1 MSDHLVN
8 EGMTDA
14 AASAATSAV
23 LTAGEIFHGYL
34 DGRDDNDWIRV
45 ELTAGV
51 SYMIRVAPRDPAGEQ
66 GAAADTILEIFNA
79 AGDSLAMKDD
89 LSLADEARYPLADVS
104 HPIVT
109 FESEADGVYYLS
121 VSSYAQVAARDN
133 SGGYS
138 LELIAL
144 DPPPDPN
151 RDMDLTG
158 TAGADKLVGAGGED
172 NLEGL
177 GGNDFLGG
185 GGANDELDGGAG
197 DDTLEGGPGADTL
210 DGGANGSA
218 GDTITYA
225 RSAAAVRV
233 NLGKAAAEG
242 GEAEGDVFENVE
254 NIIGSA
260 GADWL
265 RGDANDNTLSGGAGD
280 DTLIG
285 GGGGNDALNGGAG
298 DDTLNG
304 GAGDDTLNGGAGADL
319 LTGGPGVDTISYRGS
334 DAPVDIRIRH
344 DHASGGHA
352 EGDVYR
358 DVEHVIGSDH
368 NDRLSGVH
376 RPEGASTGGDNT
388 LSGAGGDD
396 LIFSGSGDDEANGD
410 AGDDTLFGGA
420 GDDAL
425 DGGAGDDTLIGGPGA
440 DRFIGG
446 AGDDTVSYA
455 TARDE
460 KVIVDLM
467 WNASQPAADPNNP
480 SHSDG
485 DYFPDD
491 HGVEN
496 VRGGPRGD
504 TIHGDDGPN
513 KIWGGAGAD
522 TLNARNGDDIIDGGP
537 DGDTIDGGAHYQ
549 EEIVVPEQVIP
560 EVTAEFEGS
569 IVVIQ
574 PMRVIP
580 GYTIPGRQGEG
591 DTVTYENSDAG
602 VRVSLIT
609 GRGEDGHAE
618 GDRLSNVEHLVGS
631 EHDDRL
637 FGDGAANRLFGG
649 GGDDKIVAGLGDDR
663 VEGGAGADTL
673 DAGTDEYPGLTPGF
687 GGVDTLSYASST
699 GGVRIDLS
707 RQYAAG
713 GATNEQQRA
722 HYAVGSGGDASGDK
736 FRGFEHVTG
745 GMGND
750 RLTGDAYNN
759 LLIGGPGADVLDG
772 GAPHVINAGAD
783 GQFGTA
789 DDVMTGAD
797 TDTVSYAGSSA
808 GVTITFT
815 ERTRRVNNEDVTTH
829 DGVGSGGDAEGDRL
843 LNIDKVIGTA
853 HDDMFIASNL
863 TQQFDGGENAVIDD
877 PMTPDDERIDSDTV
891 SYANLDVSV
900 GTIVAGSANYL
911 NIENLI
917 GGSGDDTLIGDANP
931 SRLVGNAGED
941 ILSGFA
947 GADTLIGGAGNDN
960 IGGGDGFDLLNGGPG
975 GDHMDGDTGDPVNMP
990 RTAQYQA
997 NNVQSFRSLVGGRA
1011 NVDDDADETATS
1023 YGGDTVTYEG
1033 SNRGVKLT
1041 LGALDIDGADN
1052 MFGGAN
1058 VADDFT
1064 STSATG
1070 AGGYAQGD
1078 TVVNVE
1084 NIIGS
1089 DHDDALGGNNWNNV
1103 LTGGKGDDDL
1113 TGGGNLDIF
1122 VFAPGDSAGE
1132 DGDVI
1137 TDFNV
1142 AGVLVDHD
1150 GDPNTPG
1157 VETAKDAIDLRA
1169 FNFDLA
1175 RKADGSIAT
1184 TLAELEAQGLEI
1196 SGPVDADG
1204 DEDGNNDK
1212 DDRVITITTEAGV
1225 DKIALL
1231 NVGGAALTID
1241 NFVFDLM

>member
-14 AASAATSAV
+14 AANAATSAV

-66 GAAADTILEIFNA
+66 GPAADTILEIFNA

-89 LSLADEARYPLADVS
+89 LSLADEARHPLADVS

-109 FESEADGVYYLS
+109 FEPEADGVYYLS

-138 LELIAL
+138 LELTAL

-151 RDMDLTG
+151 RDMELTG
-158 TAGADKLVGAGGED
+158 TAGTDKLVGAGGED

-185 GGANDELDGGAG
+185 GSANDELDGGAG
-197 DDTLEGGPGADTL
+197 DDTLEGGPGADAL
-210 DGGANGSA
+210 DGGPNGSA

-233 NLGKAAAEG
+233 NLGKATAEG
-242 GEAEGDVFENVE
+242 GEAAGDVFENVE
-254 NIIGSA
+254 NIIGSPWD
-260 GADWL
+260 DWL
-265 RGDANDNTLSGGAGD
+265 RGDSNDNALSGGAGA

-285 GGGGNDALNGGAG
+285 GGGGNDMLNGGAG

-304 GAGDDTLNGGAGADL
+304 GAGDDTLIGGAGADL
-319 LTGGPGVDTISYRGS
+319 LTGGPGVDTISYAGS
-334 DAPVDIRIRH
+334 DAAVDIRIRYG
-344 DHASGGHA
+344 HASGGHA

-410 AGDDTLFGGA
+410 AGDDTLYGGA
-420 GDDAL
+420 GNDML
-425 DGGAGDDTLIGGPGA
+425 NGGAGDDTLIGGPGA

-446 AGDDTVSYA
+446 AGDDTASYA
-455 TARDE
+455 TGRDE

-485 DYFPDD
+485 DYFPDG

-504 TIHGDDGPN
+504 TIHGDDDPN

-574 PMRVIP
+574 PRRVIP

-591 DTVTYENSDAG
+591 DTVTYERSDAG

-618 GDRLSNVEHLVGS
+618 GDRLSNVENLVGS

-637 FGDGAANRLFGG
+637 FGDGDNNKLFGG
-649 GGDDKIVAGLGDDR
+649 GGDDIIVADLGDDR
-663 VEGGAGADTL
+663 VEGGPGADTMDG
-673 DAGTDEYPGLTPGF
+673 DAANLYRSVPLHSDI
-687 GGVDTLSYASST
+687 LSYASST

-707 RQYAAG
+707 RQYVPAAR
-713 GATNEQQRA
+713 AEQQRD
-722 HYAVGSGGDASGDK
+722 HYATGSGGDATGDK

-750 RLTGDAYNN
+750 RLTGDGWDNI
-759 LLIGGPGADVLDG
+759 LIGGPGADVLDG
-772 GAPHVINAGAD
+772 GDAVTAAGPD
-783 GQFGTA
+783 GDYGT
-789 DDVMTGAD
+789 DDDISTSG

-815 ERTRRVNNEDVTTH
+815 ERTRRVNNEEVTTH
-829 DGVGSGGDAEGDRL
+829 EGAGSGGDAEGDRL

-853 HDDMFIASNL
+853 HDDTFIASKDISL
-863 TQQFDGGENAVIDD
+863 GGQEFDGGENAVIDD
-877 PMTPDDERIDSDTV
+877 PMTPDDERTDSDTV
-891 SYANLDVSV
+891 SYASFD
-900 GTIVAGSANYL
+900 TAIQIFTANHGQQLL

-917 GGSGDDTLIGDANP
+917 GGSGDD
-931 SRLVGNAGED
+931 RLDGNARSNRLEGGAGGD
-941 ILSGFA
+941 YLAGLA
-947 GADTLIGGAGNDN
+947 GADTLIGGPGNDT
-960 IGGGDGFDLLNGGPG
+960 ILGGDGFDLLNGGPG
-975 GDHMDGDTGDPVNMP
+975 GDILQADTAGEIK
-990 RTAQYQA
+990 TASYQA
-997 NNVQSFRSLVGGRA
+997 DNVQSFWGLRGGRA
-1011 NVDDDADETATS
+1011 DVDDDDTETGTE

-1041 LGALDIDGADN
+1041 LGALDIEGPDDSFATAGDN
-1052 MFGGAN
+1052 FAS
-1058 VADDFT
+1058 AL
-1064 STSATG
+1064 ATG

-1078 TVVNVE
+1078 MVVNVE

-1089 DHDDALGGNNWNNV
+1089 DHADALGGNNWNNV

-1113 TGGGNLDIF
+1113 TGGGSVDVF

-1137 TDFNV
+1137 TDFDV
-1142 AGVLVDHD
+1142 VGFLVDHD

-1175 RKADGSIAT
+1175 RNADGSIAT

-1196 SGPVDADG
+1196 SAPVDADG

-1225 DKIALL
+1225 DKITLL
-1231 NVGGAALTID
+1231 NVGDAALSID

>member
-14 AASAATSAV
+14 AANAATSAA

-66 GAAADTILEIFNA
+66 GPAADTILEIFNA

-89 LSLADEARYPLADVS
+89 LSLADEARHPLADVS

-109 FESEADGVYYLS
+109 FEPEADGVYYLS

-151 RDMDLTG
+151 RDMELTG

-172 NLEGL
+172 DLEGL

-197 DDTLEGGPGADTL
+197 DDTLEGGPGADAL
-210 DGGANGSA
+210 DGGPNGSA

-233 NLGKAAAEG
+233 NLDKATAEG
-242 GEAEGDVFENVE
+242 GEAAGDVFENVE
-254 NIIGSA
+254 NIIGSPWD
-260 GADWL
+260 DWL
-265 RGDANDNTLSGGAGD
+265 RGDSNDNALSGGAGD

-285 GGGGNDALNGGAG
+285 GGGGNDMLNGGAG

-319 LTGGPGVDTISYRGS
+319 LTGGPGVDTISYAGS

-410 AGDDTLFGGA
+410 AGDDTLYGGA
-420 GDDAL
+420 GNDML
-425 DGGAGDDTLIGGPGA
+425 DGGAGADTLIGGPGA

-446 AGDDTVSYA
+446 AGEDTASYA

-485 DYFPDD
+485 DYFPDG

-569 IVVIQ
+569 VVVIQ
-574 PMRVIP
+574 PRRVIP

-602 VRVSLIT
+602 VRVTLIPGT
-609 GRGEDGHAE
+609 RGEGGHAE

-637 FGDGAANRLFGG
+637 FGDGNANRLFGG
-649 GGDDKIVAGLGDDR
+649 GGDDIIVASAGDDR
-663 VEGGAGADTL
+663 VEGGPGADTMDGDDDL
-673 DAGTDEYPGLTPGF
+673 YAAGHIGD
-687 GGVDTLSYASST
+687 DILSYASST
-699 GGVRIDLS
+699 SGVRIDLS
-707 RQYAAG
+707 RQYVPAAR
-713 GATNEQQRA
+713 AEQQRE
-722 HYAVGSGGDASGDK
+722 HYAAGSGGDASGDK

-759 LLIGGPGADVLDG
+759 ILIGGPGADVLDG
-772 GAPHVINAGAD
+772 GSPHVINAGAD

-789 DDVMTGAD
+789 DDVMSSAD

-815 ERTRRVNNEDVTTH
+815 ERTRRVNNEEVTTH
-829 DGVGSGGDAEGDRL
+829 EGAGSGGDAEGDRL
-843 LNIDKVIGTA
+843 LRIEKVIGTA
-853 HDDMFIASNL
+853 YDDMFIASNL
-863 TQQFDGGENAVIDD
+863 TQAFDGGENATIDD
-877 PMTPDDERIDSDTV
+877 PMTPDDERVDSDTV

-900 GTIVAGSANYL
+900 GTIVAGGANYL

-917 GGSGDDTLIGDANP
+917 GGAGDDILVGDGNP
-931 SRLVGNAGED
+931 NRLVGNAGVD
-941 ILSGFA
+941 TLSGLA
-947 GADTLIGGAGNDN
+947 GTDTLIGGAGND
-960 IGGGDGFDLLNGGPG
+960 IIAGGTGFDLLNGGPG
-975 GDHMDGDTGDPVNMP
+975 ADFLEGDTTGETK
-990 RTAQYQA
+990 TASYQA
-997 NNVQSFRSLVGGRA
+997 DNVQSFWSLEGGRA
-1011 NVDDDADETATS
+1011 NVDNDDTETGTS

-1041 LGALDIDGADN
+1041 LGALDIDGPDDSFATAGDN
-1052 MFGGAN
+1052 FAS
-1058 VADDFT
+1058 A
-1064 STSATG
+1064 SATG
-1070 AGGYAQGD
+1070 RGGYAQGD

-1113 TGGGNLDIF
+1113 TGGGSLDVF

-1142 AGVLVDHD
+1142 VGVLVDHD

-1175 RKADGSIAT
+1175 RNVDGDIAT

-1196 SGPVDADG
+1196 SAPVDADG

-1225 DKIALL
+1225 DKITLL
-1231 NVGGAALTID
+1231 NVGDAALTID
-1241 NFVFDLM
+1241 HFVFDLM

>member
-66 GAAADTILEIFNA
+66 GAAADTVLEIFNA

-109 FESEADGVYYLS
+109 FEPEADGVYYLS
-121 VSSYAQVAARDN
+121 VSSYAQVAAADN
-133 SGGYS
+133 SGGYA

-144 DPPPDPN
+144 EPPPDPN
-151 RDMDLTG
+151 RDMELTG

-210 DGGANGSA
+210 DGGPNGSA

-225 RSAAAVRV
+225 RSAIAVRV
-233 NLGKAAAEG
+233 NLGKATAEG

-260 GADWL
+260 GNDWL
-265 RGDANDNTLSGGAGD
+265 RGDSNDNTLSGGAGD

-319 LTGGPGVDTISYRGS
+319 LTGGPGVDTISYQGS
-334 DAPVDIRIRH
+334 DAPVDIRIRY

-446 AGDDTVSYA
+446 AGEDTASYA
-455 TARDE
+455 TGRDE

-467 WNASQPAADPNNP
+467 WTASQPAADPNNP

-485 DYFPDD
+485 DYFPDG

-569 IVVIQ
+569 VVVIQ
-574 PMRVIP
+574 PRRVIP

-591 DTVTYENSDAG
+591 DTVTYERSDAG

-637 FGDGAANRLFGG
+637 FGDAPQVGVVGSGNNKLWGLGG
-649 GGDDKIVAGLGDDR
+649 NDIIVASAGDDM

-673 DAGTDEYPGLTPGF
+673 DGDADLYAAGHIGD
-687 GGVDTLSYASST
+687 DILSYASST
-699 GGVRIDLS
+699 SGVRIDLS
-707 RQYAAG
+707 HQYAPA
-713 GATNEQQRA
+713 ARAEQQRE
-722 HYAVGSGGDASGDK
+722 HYAAGSGGDASGDR

-750 RLTGDAYNN
+750 RLTGDGWDNI
-759 LLIGGPGADVLDG
+759 LIGGPGADVLDG
-772 GAPHVINAGAD
+772 GDAVTAAGPD
-783 GQFGTA
+783 GDYGTD
-789 DDVMTGAD
+789 DDVSTSG

-815 ERTRRVNNEDVTTH
+815 ERTRRVNNEEVTTH
-829 DGVGSGGDAEGDRL
+829 EGAGSGGDAEGDRL
-843 LNIDKVIGTA
+843 LNIEHVIGTA

-891 SYANLDVSV
+891 SYANLNVSV
-900 GTIVAGSANYL
+900 GSIVAGTGNYL

-917 GGSGDDTLIGDANP
+917 GGSGDDTLWGDANP
-931 SRLVGNAGED
+931 NRLEGGAGVDTLWGVAGN
-941 ILSGFA
+941 
-947 GADTLIGGAGNDN
+947 DTLIGGAGNDRLHGN
-960 IGGGDGFDLLNGGPG
+960 DGFDLLNGGPG
-975 GDHMDGDTGDPVNMP
+975 ADAIEGDTVGETK
-990 RTAQYQA
+990 TASYQA
-997 NNVQSFRSLVGGRA
+997 NNVQSFWDVRGGRA
-1011 NVDDDADETATS
+1011 DVDNDDTETGTS

-1041 LGALDIDGADN
+1041 LGALDIEGPDDSFATAGDN
-1052 MFGGAN
+1052 FAS
-1058 VADDFT
+1058 A
-1064 STSATG
+1064 SATG

-1113 TGGGNLDIF
+1113 TGGGSVDVF

-1137 TDFNV
+1137 TDFDV
-1142 AGVLVDHD
+1142 VGFLVDHD

-1175 RKADGSIAT
+1175 RNADGFIAT

-1196 SGPVDADG
+1196 SAPVDADG

-1241 NFVFDLM
+1241 NFVFDLF

>member
-66 GAAADTILEIFNA
+66 GPAADTVLEILNA
-79 AGDSLAMKDD
+79 AGDVVVRKDD

-109 FESEADGVYYLS
+109 FAPEADGVYYLS
-121 VSSYAQVAARDN
+121 VSSYAQVAAADN

-151 RDMDLTG
+151 RDMELTG

-210 DGGANGSA
+210 DGGPNGSA

-233 NLGKAAAEG
+233 NLGKATAEG
-242 GEAEGDVFENVE
+242 GEAAGDVFENVE

-265 RGDANDNTLSGGAGD
+265 RGDSNDNALSGGAGD

-319 LTGGPGVDTISYRGS
+319 LTGGPGVDTISYQGS
-334 DAPVDIRIRH
+334 DAPVDIRIRY

-410 AGDDTLFGGA
+410 AGDDTLYGGA

-446 AGDDTVSYA
+446 AGEDTASYA
-455 TARDE
+455 TGRDE

-485 DYFPDD
+485 DYFPDG

-522 TLNARNGDDIIDGGP
+522 TLNARNGDDLIDGGP

-560 EVTAEFEGS
+560 EVTEEIGGF
-569 IVVIQ
+569 IVVIE
-574 PMRVIP
+574 PRRVIP
-580 GYTIPGRQGEG
+580 GYTITGRQGG
-591 DTVTYENSDAG
+591 DTVTYANSDAG

-618 GDRLSNVEHLVGS
+618 GDRLSNVENLVGS

-637 FGDGAANRLFGG
+637 FGDGNANRLFGG
-649 GGDDKIVAGLGDDR
+649 AGGDRIVAGEGNDR
-663 VEGGAGADTL
+663 VEGGPGADTM
-673 DAGTDEYPGLTPGF
+673 D
-687 GGVDTLSYASST
+687 GGVANVYPTTQFESDILSYASST
-699 GGVRIDLS
+699 SGVTIDLS
-707 RQYAAG
+707 RQYAPA
-713 GATNEQQRA
+713 ARAEQQRD
-722 HYAVGSGGDASGDK
+722 HYATGSGGDAAGDK

-750 RLTGDAYNN
+750 RLTGDGWNN
-759 LLIGGPGADVLDG
+759 LLIGGPGADRLDG
-772 GAPHVINAGAD
+772 GDAVTAAGPD

-789 DDVMTGAD
+789 DDISTSGID
-797 TDTVSYAGSSA
+797 SVSYAGSSA
-808 GVTITFT
+808 GVTITFS
-815 ERTRRVNNEDVTTH
+815 EVTRRLNNEEVTTH
-829 DGVGSGGDAEGDRL
+829 EGIGSGGDAEGDRL
-843 LNIDKVIGTA
+843 LNIERVIGTA
-853 HDDMFIASNL
+853 HDDLFIASNL
-863 TQQFDGGENAVIDD
+863 NQAFDGGANGTVDD
-877 PMTPDDERIDSDTV
+877 PLTDNDETTDSDTV
-891 SYANLDVSV
+891 SFANLDEAVV
-900 GTIVAGSANYL
+900 LVLGQENYP
-911 NIENLI
+911 NIENAI
-917 GGSGDDTLIGDANP
+917 GGNGDDILVGWIGTMGSPNRLVGNAGVDNLTGRDGDDTLIGGP
-931 SRLVGNAGED
+931 
-941 ILSGFA
+941 
-947 GADTLIGGAGNDN
+947 GNDFLN
-960 IGGGDGFDLLNGGPG
+960 GNDGFDLLNGGPG
-975 GDHMDGDTGDPVNMP
+975 ADGIEGDTDFENK
-990 RTAQYQA
+990 TATYQA
-997 NNVQSFRSLVGGRA
+997 NNVQSFWSLGGGRA
-1011 NVDDDADETATS
+1011 NVDNDDTETGTS

-1041 LGALDIDGADN
+1041 LGALDVDGGDN
-1052 MFGGAN
+1052 VFGGAN
-1058 VADDFT
+1058 GADDFT
-1064 STSATG
+1064 SASATG

-1089 DHDDALGGNNWNNV
+1089 DHDDTLGGNNWFNV

-1113 TGGGNLDIF
+1113 TGGGSLDIF

-1132 DGDVI
+1132 DGDLI

-1142 AGVLVDHD
+1142 VGVLVDHD
-1150 GDPNTPG
+1150 SDPNTPE

-1175 RKADGSIAT
+1175 RNADGSIAT

-1196 SGPVDADG
+1196 SAPVDADG

-1212 DDRVITITTEAGV
+1212 DDRVITLPDGGKIT
-1225 DKIALL
+1225 LL
-1231 NVGGAALTID
+1231 NVSETTLTID
-1241 NFVFDLM
+1241 NFVFDLF